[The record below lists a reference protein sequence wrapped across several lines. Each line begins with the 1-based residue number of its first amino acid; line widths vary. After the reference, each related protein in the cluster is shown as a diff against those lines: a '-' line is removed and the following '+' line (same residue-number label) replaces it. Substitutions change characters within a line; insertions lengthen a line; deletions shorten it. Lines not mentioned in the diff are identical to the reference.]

1 MRYFLEIAYEGS
13 AFYGWQ
19 IQAKGPT
26 VQAEVERTLHIIFQ
40 TKTPCIGCG
49 RTDTG
54 VHATQFFL
62 HFDTEQEIENP
73 SQFIWKFNQII
84 SPSIVAYR
92 LIPVQHDA
100 HARFSAISRTY
111 KYYISLQKNPFLK
124 GKAAFISYTPNIE
137 AMQNACKFYEG
148 THDYKA
154 FSKKNDLNS
163 HQCEVFGASIVKEDN
178 CLVFEVSA
186 NRFLRNMVRAMV
198 GTLLD
203 VGKGKINSSDI
214 HSILQSKERANA
226 GESVPAEGLFLVK
239 IAYPEFILN
248 P

>member
-19 IQAKGPT
+19 IQAQGPT
-26 VQAEVERTLHIIFQ
+26 VQAEVERTLQILLQ
-40 TKTPCIGCG
+40 TKIPCIGCG

-62 HFDTEQEIENP
+62 HFDTENEIANP
-73 SQFIWKFNQII
+73 TQFVWKFNQIV

-92 LIPVQHDA
+92 LLPVEIDA
-100 HARFSAISRTY
+100 HARFSAISRKY

-124 GKAAFISYTPNIE
+124 GKAAFINYSPNVE
-137 AMQNACKFYEG
+137 AMQHACKYFEG
-148 THDYKA
+148 IHDYKA

-163 HQCEVFGASIVKEDN
+163 HQCEVFSASIIKEEQV
-178 CLVFEVSA
+178 LIFEVSA

-203 VGKGKINSSDI
+203 VGKGKISSSDI
-214 HSILQSKERANA
+214 PSILQSKERANA
-226 GESVPAEGLFLVK
+226 GESVPAEGLFLVN
-239 IAYPEFILN
+239 INYPESVIHS
-248 P
+248 

>member
-19 IQAKGPT
+19 IQAQGPT
-26 VQAEVERTLHIIFQ
+26 VQAEVERTLQILLQ
-40 TKTPCIGCG
+40 KKTPCIGCG

-73 SQFIWKFNQII
+73 SQFVWKFNQII
-84 SPSIVAYR
+84 SPSIVAYK
-92 LIPVQHDA
+92 LFLVQNDA
-100 HARFSAISRTY
+100 HARFSAISRKY
-111 KYYISLQKNPFLK
+111 KYYISLEKNPFLK
-124 GKAAFISYTPNIE
+124 GKAAFINYLPNLD
-137 AMQNACKFYEG
+137 AMQNACKYFVG
-148 THDYKA
+148 IHDYKA

-163 HQCEVFGASIVKEDN
+163 HQCEVFLASLSKEEN

-203 VGKGKINSSDI
+203 VGKGKINASDI
-214 HSILQSKERANA
+214 LSILQSKERANA
-226 GESVPAEGLFLVK
+226 GESVPAEGLFLAN
-239 IAYPEFILN
+239 IAYPESIFN
-248 P
+248 S